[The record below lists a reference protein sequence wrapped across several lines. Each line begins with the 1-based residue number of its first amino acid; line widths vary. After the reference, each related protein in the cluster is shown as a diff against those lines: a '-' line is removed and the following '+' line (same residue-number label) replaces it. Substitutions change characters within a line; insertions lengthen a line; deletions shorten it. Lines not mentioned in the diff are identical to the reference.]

1 MSVERGREVAIRDMT
16 REDWPEVARIYAEG
30 IDSGHATFETSVP
43 DRDAWHAAR
52 LPACRLVATEG
63 DRIVGFAALS
73 PVSARPVYAGVAE
86 VMVYVSADR
95 RGRGIGGRL
104 LETLVRASEEAG
116 IWTLQ
121 AGVFPE
127 NEASVAV
134 HVACGF
140 RVVGVRERIGRFR
153 DGRWR
158 DVLLME
164 RRSPVAGVD

>member
-1 MSVERGREVAIRDMT
+1 MSVERGREVAIRDMM

-43 DRDAWHAAR
+43 DREAWHAAR
-52 LPACRLVATEG
+52 LPACRLVAAEG
-63 DRIVGFAALS
+63 DRVVGFAALS

-86 VMVYVSADR
+86 VMVYVAADR

-104 LETLVRASEEAG
+104 LEVLVRASEDAG

-140 RVVGVRERIGRFR
+140 RVVGVRERIGRYR